1 MIYYTV
7 CTFQNWA
14 AFFWIEAA
22 VACIAKKNN
31 KKKNTNLQLIG
42 TGITMHSNFFQSSN
56 QVGILYF
63 PIKKYDRLQLILL

>member
-1 MIYYTV
+1 MMYYTV

-31 KKKNTNLQLIG
+31 KKKNTN
-42 TGITMHSNFFQSSN
+42 FFQSSN